1 MITPMCSRMR
11 RHTRPA
17 GFVSKSRQAEAMVFG
32 RPGSRTFS
40 FTGEFPDVA
49 DQKPVEA
56 PSRRRNY
63 TASHHTGSYQAVRPD
78 EPHRMPAINKYGV
91 HFMTALTL
99 VFTVAV
105 VLSGFFVARLDERDR
120 VLESIVRREKEIEEL
135 TLACSETS
143 NEIKTQS
150 NDVNIRSEARRMG
163 LTSSK
168 GEAVQYL
175 EAPKDAVITLKDQ
188 TAIQSIASIWGN

>member
-17 GFVSKSRQAEAMVFG
+17 GYVSKSRQAEAMAWG

-40 FTGEFPDVA
+40 FTGEFPEVA
-49 DQKPVEA
+49 DQQPVEA

-63 TASHHTGSYQAVRPD
+63 TASRNTGSYQVVRPD
-78 EPHRMPAINKYGV
+78 EPRRMPAINKYGV

-99 VFTVAV
+99 IFVAAV
-105 VLSGFFVARLDERDR
+105 VLGSFFVAKLDERAK
-120 VLESIVRREKEIEEL
+120 VLELIASREERIAEL
-135 TLACSETS
+135 TLLCSETS
-143 NEIKTQS
+143 NAIKAQS
-150 NDVNIRSEARRMG
+150 NDVNIRQEAVRMG
-163 LTSSK
+163 LISSK
-168 GEAVQYL
+168 GVAVQYL
-175 EAPKDAVITLKDQ
+175 EGPKDAVITLKDQ